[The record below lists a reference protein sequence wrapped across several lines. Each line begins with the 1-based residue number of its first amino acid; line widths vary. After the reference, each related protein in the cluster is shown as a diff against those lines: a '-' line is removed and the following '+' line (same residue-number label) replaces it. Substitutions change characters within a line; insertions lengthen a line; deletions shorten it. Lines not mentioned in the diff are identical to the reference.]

1 MKKQLSLHCPQ
12 CGCDQFVDAEQVQPS
27 ETVNCTACGAATLLS
42 DLPETDTAWDA
53 KRGELGKPV
62 QS

>member
-12 CGCDQFVDAEQVQPS
+12 CGCNQFVDAEQVQPS
-27 ETVNCTACGAATLLS
+27 EAVNCTACGAATLLS
-42 DLPETDTAWDA
+42 DLPETDTAQDA
-53 KRGELGKPV
+53 EHGELGKSA